1 MRNTARSLPST
12 ETVARTTQSRY
23 VSNNSSDYSATYT
36 SHNTDINYTTTDT
49 FEATLL
55 LFNLKFDDKKPGA
68 DLLKHNAYVL
78 ELIDRISKD
87 METFKLDAF
96 RCTPPHSLRRW
107 TFDPDVDTLDKA
119 QKVVLRYWYIDRAL
133 TAHYQKYH
141 THASFEYT
149 DVNGVAYD
157 DNMPCNREEFINRVR
172 TGV

>member
-12 ETVARTTQSRY
+12 EAVARTAHSRY
-23 VSNNSSDYSATYT
+23 VFSNSSDYSATYT
-36 SHNTDINYTTTDT
+36 SHNTDINYATTDT

-96 RCTPPHSLRRW
+96 RCTLPHSLRRW

-119 QKVVLRYWYIDRAL
+119 
-133 TAHYQKYH
+133 
-141 THASFEYT
+141 
-149 DVNGVAYD
+149 
-157 DNMPCNREEFINRVR
+157 
-172 TGV
+172 